1 MIWPWPNLQI
11 IYLEINE
18 TKMSIHWTSHS
29 MFSWIITR
37 KHKMCDHI
45 DLELMVDIIND
56 AFCFM
61 LIFLF
66 VLYICIT
73 HVYTHIYKL
82 GDSVSKALPL

>member
-1 MIWPWPNLQI
+1 
-11 IYLEINE
+11 
-18 TKMSIHWTSHS
+18 
-29 MFSWIITR
+29 
-37 KHKMCDHI
+37 MCDHI

-73 HVYTHIYKL
+73 CVYTHIYKL
-82 GDSVSKALPL
+82 GDSVSKAFALVICKAPNISKSYFNDLPKSSNFLP

>member
-1 MIWPWPNLQI
+1 
-11 IYLEINE
+11 
-18 TKMSIHWTSHS
+18 
-29 MFSWIITR
+29 
-37 KHKMCDHI
+37 MCDHI